1 MNRWNIPDLLEQA
14 VRKRDRECIYCG
26 ITLSYENPVKVRRPS
41 WEHILNDATIITI
54 ENIALC
60 CRSCNSSKGSKTL
73 AIWLQS
79 EYCKRKGITAQSNY
93 SSSTCGT
100 ETRVSQYMRLS
111 QDRVSDS

>member
-1 MNRWNIPDLLEQA
+1 MASMNRWNIPDLLEKA

-26 ITLSYENPVKVRRPS
+26 IALYSENPVQGRRPS
-41 WEHILNDATIITI
+41 WEHIINDASITTI

-79 EYCKRKGITAQSNY
+79 EYCKRKGITVQSLAPVARAALKHEYRNI
-93 SSSTCGT
+93 
-100 ETRVSQYMRLS
+100 
-111 QDRVSDS
+111 